1 MEKDKYKTRVK
12 FVNLEGEVLA
22 LFPDEL
28 YSPDLYGKTM
38 IVSYMRVGQH
48 GAALSSLMR
57 RKTVSPEKYSS
68 LKTELESLGYNLTVI
83 K

>member
-1 MEKDKYKTRVK
+1 MKKDNYKTRVK

-28 YSPDLYGKTM
+28 YAPDLYGKTM
-38 IVSYMRVGQH
+38 IVSYMRIGQH
-48 GAALSSLMR
+48 GSASSSLMR
-57 RKTVSPEKYSS
+57 RKAISPKKYSR